1 VDEFWDMIKYLLL
14 TVILMALIILASAG
28 LRWLQT
34 VVN

>member
-34 VVN
+34 AVN